1 MDFGPD
7 SVRMLTD
14 RMKKDKKVGAVSSRI
29 HPIGSGPL
37 IWYQVIRSFF
47 SSPPK
52 SLLPYS
58 TENGICH
65 VLLVTKNYRT

>member
-1 MDFGPD
+1 VDGDVDFGPD

-37 IWYQVIRSFF
+37 IWYQVSHDCSIDW
-47 SSPPK
+47 
-52 SLLPYS
+52 
-58 TENGICH
+58 H
-65 VLLVTKNYRT
+65 Q

>member
-1 MDFGPD
+1 MDGDVDFGPD

-37 IWYQVIRSFF
+37 IWYQVIISSHLHLFLSFSF
-47 SSPPK
+47 
-52 SLLPYS
+52 
-58 TENGICH
+58 E
-65 VLLVTKNYRT
+65 

>member
-7 SVRMLTD
+7 AVRMLTD

-37 IWYQVIRSFF
+37 IWYQVNLSIIIF
-47 SSPPK
+47 
-52 SLLPYS
+52 LD
-58 TENGICH
+58 
-65 VLLVTKNYRT
+65 KNILFQ

>member
-37 IWYQVIRSFF
+37 IWYQV
-47 SSPPK
+47 SS
-52 SLLPYS
+52 YYII
-58 TENGICH
+58 T
-65 VLLVTKNYRT
+65 